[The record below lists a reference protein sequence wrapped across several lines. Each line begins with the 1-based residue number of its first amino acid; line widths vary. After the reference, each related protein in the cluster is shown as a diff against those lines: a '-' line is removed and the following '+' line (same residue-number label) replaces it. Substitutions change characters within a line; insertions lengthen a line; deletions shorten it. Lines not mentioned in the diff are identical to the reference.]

1 VSRESHSRR
10 STWILIG
17 LLIGAIAGAV
27 AKAWFG
33 GPALDGAVAN
43 IIKPVGTIFLR
54 LIFMVVVPLIVS
66 AIVLGVVELG
76 DVRRLGR
83 VGLRCLGMTLLLS
96 GISVVVGLG
105 AVNLFRPGHGIDPAV
120 RERLVAQYTAQAG
133 EKIAQAQQKKPLA
146 QTLLD
151 LIPQNPIEE
160 AVNSF
165 NPDRSNGG
173 LIAVMVFSLI
183 FGVAM
188 TVLGGE
194 GVAPLKAVLDALFRV
209 CLKVIDFAM
218 MLAPVCVACLSFA
231 LTATTGL
238 ELLGV
243 LASYLAVVLGG
254 MAFHQFGVYS
264 AALALLGGKSPRAFF
279 REAREAIVTAF
290 STSSSNATLPVS
302 IRVAEEDLRLPP
314 QISRFVLT
322 VGASANQNG
331 TALYEGVTVLFLAQV
346 FGIHLSLGQQFVV
359 ALMCILAGVGTAG
372 VPGGSL
378 PLVVG
383 VLMTIGVP
391 APAIAI
397 ILGIDRFL
405 DMCRTALNVTGDLV
419 IATVVS
425 RESAVAERARRTS
438 GL

>member
-1 VSRESHSRR
+1 MSRESNSRR
-10 STWILIG
+10 STWILVG
-17 LLIGAIAGAV
+17 LIVGAILGAV
-27 AKAWFG
+27 ARAWFG
-33 GPALDGAVAN
+33 GPGLEAAVAN
-43 IIKPVGTIFLR
+43 FIKPVGTVFLR
-54 LIFMVVVPLIVS
+54 LIFMVVVPLIIS

-83 VGLRCLGMTLLLS
+83 VGFRCLAMTLLLS
-96 GISVVVGLG
+96 GASVVVGLTL
-105 AVNLFRPGHGIDPAV
+105 VNVFKPGNQIEPAL
-120 RERLVAQYTAQAG
+120 REKLVAQYTSEAGTKIEQAKQG
-133 EKIAQAQQKKPLA
+133 KPLR

-151 LIPQNPIEE
+151 LIPQNPLEE

-165 NPDRSNGG
+165 NPDKANGG
-173 LIAVMVFSLI
+173 LIALMVFSLI
-183 FGVAM
+183 FGAAITSVPAE
-188 TVLGGE
+188 TA
-194 GVAPLKAVLDALFRV
+194 APLKAVLESLFRV

-218 MLAPVCVACLSFA
+218 VLAPICVGCLSFA

-238 ELLGV
+238 DLLWA
-243 LASYLAVVLGG
+243 LAAYVAVVVGG
-254 MAFHQFGVYS
+254 MLLHQFGIYS
-264 AALALLGGKSPRAFF
+264 AALALLGGKSPVVFF
-279 REAREAIVTAF
+279 REAKEAIVTAF
-290 STSSSNATLPVS
+290 GTSSSNATLPVAM
-302 IRVAEEDLRLPP
+302 RVAEENLGLPP

-346 FGIHLSLGQQFVV
+346 FGVELTIGQQLVV

-391 APAIAI
+391 ASAIAI

-419 IATVVS
+419 IATVVARGS
-425 RESAVAERARRTS
+425 RDWAALQDPT
-438 GL
+438 